1 MTFGDSQVDSRTDHA
16 SPNQVLPEYKITQ
29 SCDISPAPIARTRKC
44 CPLISIFIPSPFF
57 VEGSSPPFA
66 SVQTTLS

>member
-1 MTFGDSQVDSRTDHA
+1 MSFGYLQVDSRTDHA
-16 SPNQVLPEYKITQ
+16 RCSQSIKLYNHVILVPRLLREQESVAHLSPFL
-29 SCDISPAPIARTRKC
+29 SLAH
-44 CPLISIFIPSPFF
+44 FF